1 MADRLTA
8 STAASRAVRA
18 STQINRSAISLRA
31 GLVAAIPVAAVMALG
46 TLAGQ
51 PVAAVTMGAG
61 AMLSGVAWRGG
72 GGPTAPPLGTMT
84 TAAVALAIATVA
96 GTLSGNVPWL
106 HLGLLA
112 LFSLAAGLL
121 TTLGR
126 RGGVVGLQTVIA
138 FVVFGRFPED
148 AAGAF
153 TLAGLVLGGA
163 VAQIGFAALVGRP
176 PTWRAQRELV
186 TSAYR
191 ALSALAAD
199 PSGSNIPAANA
210 LEEAHQRLTGPALFA
225 DHSAI
230 TLSGLVEEG
239 WRIRIELAA
248 LRPFKG
254 LPEVADRLREASRI
268 LDLIATT
275 ITDRGASDETLRA
288 EAEGLGAW
296 ISDAPA
302 GPDGSGAPDQDSPG
316 APDQD
321 SSRAPAVQARLAA
334 LAGQL
339 RAAVRLTTQSAGAP
353 GLRGVAHPTR
363 GSRRPLAH
371 LPSDVRRLR
380 ASASLESATGR
391 HALRLAIAVT
401 LTELVAQRAGLPR
414 GYWAVIAA
422 ATGLRPEFGATFT
435 RGAERIL
442 GTTVGVIAATV
453 IAVALVPSGWALVA
467 IIGLL
472 AWLTF
477 TVFPASFAAGTAGI
491 TALIVFLLHGV
502 APESIAIAL
511 DRGIDTAVGG
521 AIGAGVYLLW
531 PTWSGRS
538 AERLLADVVEAQRRY
553 AATVMGQLVRGGSPD
568 ESELRRMARRARIA
582 YSDAEA
588 AVTLTR
594 SEPVRGIDPGLASA
608 TLVGLRRLV
617 YAVHALRADLMTLP
631 DHSPRPELAPLGRAI
646 DQALEL
652 VHRRLQ
658 ATGARLDVTL
668 PPLRRLYREAAGDP
682 AKVTDQPVLAPLD
695 ELVDAVDTVADGLG
709 LRLP

>member
-1 MADRLTA
+1 MAEHLTA
-8 STAASRAVRA
+8 SSAASRAVRA
-18 STQINRSAISLRA
+18 STRVNRSAISLRA
-31 GLVAAIPVAAVMALG
+31 GLVAALPVAAVMAVG
-46 TLAGQ
+46 TLAGE

-72 GGPTAPPLGTMT
+72 GGPLAPPLVTMAV
-84 TAAVALAIATVA
+84 AAVALALATLA
-96 GTLSGNVPWL
+96 GTLSGSLPWL

-112 LFSLAAGLL
+112 VFCLAGGLL

-126 RGGVVGLQTVIA
+126 RGGVVGVQTVIA

-148 AAGAF
+148 VAGAF
-153 TLAGLVLGGA
+153 TLTGLILIGAG
-163 VAQIGFAALVGRP
+163 AQIGFAALVARP
-176 PTWRAQRELV
+176 PTWQQQRAVL

-191 ALSALAAD
+191 ALAALAAD
-199 PSGSNIPAANA
+199 PTGSNIPAADA
-210 LEEAHQRLTGPALFA
+210 LQEAHLRLTSPALFA

-239 WRIRIELAA
+239 WRIRIELVA
-248 LRPFKG
+248 LRPFRT
-254 LPEVADRLREASRI
+254 LPEVSGRLQEASQI

-275 ITDRGASDETLRA
+275 IADRGRSDERLRR
-288 EAEGLGAW
+288 EAERLRAW
-296 ISDAPA
+296 ISV
-302 GPDGSGAPDQDSPG
+302 SPNDDVH
-316 APDQD
+316 AT
-321 SSRAPAVQARLAA
+321 APAVQVRLAA

-339 RAAVRLTTQSAGAP
+339 RAAVRLSTQSAGPP

-363 GSRRPLAH
+363 GSRRPLAQ
-371 LPSDVRRLR
+371 LPTDARRVR
-380 ASASLESATGR
+380 ASATLESATGR
-391 HALRLAIAVT
+391 HALRLAVAVT

-422 ATGLRPEFGATFT
+422 ATALRPEFGATFT

-442 GTTVGVIAATV
+442 GTTVGVIAATL
-453 IAVALVPSGWALVA
+453 IAVSLQPSGWALVG

-477 TVFPASFAAGTAGI
+477 TIFPASFAWGTAGI
-491 TALIVFLLHGV
+491 TALIVFLLHAV

-521 AIGAGVYLLW
+521 AIGVGVYLLW

-553 AATVMGQLVRGGSPD
+553 AAAVIGQLVRGGAPD
-568 ESELRRMARRARIA
+568 ESELRRFARRARIA
-582 YSDAEA
+582 YSDAES
-588 AVTLTR
+588 AVTLTQ

-608 TLVGLRRLV
+608 TLVALRRLV
-617 YAVHALRADLMTLP
+617 YAVHALRADLMILP
-631 DHSPRPELAPLGRAI
+631 DHRPRPELAPLGQAI
-646 DQALEL
+646 DLATSL

-658 ATGARLDVTL
+658 GLGAEATL
-668 PPLRRLYREAAGDP
+668 PPLRRLYRQAVGNPAEA
-682 AKVTDQPVLAPLD
+682 TEQPVLAPLD
-695 ELVDAVDTVADGLG
+695 ELIDAVNTLAGGLG